1 MSANTIHEL
10 IKVHWNK
17 SWNNLRNSINSFG
30 STKDN
35 WQTLIRYSNKF
46 LLKTQ
51 YSNDLE
57 PNDQP
62 HCLYGRQKKCLWL

>member
-17 SWNNLRNSINSFG
+17 SWNNLRNS
-30 STKDN
+30 
-35 WQTLIRYSNKF
+35 LIVLALPKIIGKHSYRYSNKF

>member
-17 SWNNLRNSINSFG
+17 SWNNLRNSINSLG

-35 WQTLIRYSNKF
+35 WQTLIPLFEQISSQNAVF
-46 LLKTQ
+46 
-51 YSNDLE
+51 
-57 PNDQP
+57 
-62 HCLYGRQKKCLWL
+62 